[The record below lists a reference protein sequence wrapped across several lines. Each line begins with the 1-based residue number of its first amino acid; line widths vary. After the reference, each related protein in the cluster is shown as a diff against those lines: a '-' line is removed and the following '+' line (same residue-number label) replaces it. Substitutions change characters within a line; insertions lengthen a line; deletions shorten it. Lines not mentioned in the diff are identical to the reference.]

1 MLIAFPTC
9 RLWWGDMCCR
19 TIADFYCLIFLRM
32 LTRFTKRPKFEK
44 LTPGE
49 VVLVVAGSL
58 IYVLAVI
65 WTAVHLGNPTLPL
78 LGSAALVLAVYR
90 ALCESY
96 YVRRVLLATY
106 VVVSG
111 IALMSVSDG
120 SRREDALGSAVVLVA
135 VALIQHAANA
145 CANPGRR

>member
-1 MLIAFPTC
+1 MLYDNC
-9 RLWWGDMCCR
+9 RFLLLN
-19 TIADFYCLIFLRM
+19 ILRM

-44 LTPGE
+44 LRPGE
-49 VVLVVAGSL
+49 VVLVAAGTL

-65 WTAVHLGNPTLPL
+65 WTSVHLNNPMLPL
-78 LGSAALVLAVYR
+78 LGSVALALAVYR
-90 ALCESY
+90 ALHESY

-120 SRREDALGSAVVLVA
+120 SRREDAFGSAVVLVA
-135 VALIQHAANA
+135 VALIQHATNA

>member
-1 MLIAFPTC
+1 MLYDNC
-9 RLWWGDMCCR
+9 RFLLLN
-19 TIADFYCLIFLRM
+19 ILRM

-44 LTPGE
+44 LTSGE
-49 VVLVVAGSL
+49 IALVSVGTL
-58 IYVLAVI
+58 IYVLAAI
-65 WTAVHLGNPTLPL
+65 WTSVHLDNPTLPL
-78 LGSAALVLAVYR
+78 LGVSALGLAVYR
-90 ALCESY
+90 ALHESY

-135 VALIQHAANA
+135 VALIQHATNA
-145 CANPGRR
+145 CANPDRR

>member
-1 MLIAFPTC
+1 MLYDNC
-9 RLWWGDMCCR
+9 RFLLLN
-19 TIADFYCLIFLRM
+19 ILRM

-44 LTPGE
+44 LRPGE
-49 VVLVVAGSL
+49 VVLVAVGTL
-58 IYVLAVI
+58 IYVLAAI
-65 WTAVHLGNPTLPL
+65 WTSVHLDNPTLPL
-78 LGSAALVLAVYR
+78 LGVSALGLAVYR
-90 ALCESY
+90 ALHESY

-135 VALIQHAANA
+135 VALIQHATNA
-145 CANPGRR
+145 CANPDRR

>member
-1 MLIAFPTC
+1 
-9 RLWWGDMCCR
+9 
-19 TIADFYCLIFLRM
+19 M

-49 VVLVVAGSL
+49 VVLVVAGTL
-58 IYVLAVI
+58 IYVLAAI
-65 WTAVHLGNPTLPL
+65 WTSVHLDNPTLPL
-78 LGSAALVLAVYR
+78 LGSVALGLAVYR